1 MSPAR
6 DAAGPHE
13 LVVESPVGLLRLV
26 ASDDALQRI
35 DFLGPGQAESRLP
48 RGLPDMIGAAADQL
62 SRYFDGTLRTFELP
76 LAPFGSPF
84 QRDVWSALLEI
95 PFGKTTTYGAIARA
109 IGREKAIRAV
119 GAANGANP
127 IPIVI
132 PCHRVVGSDGS
143 LIGYG
148 GGLDIKRALLALE
161 GVVVDAERQRA
172 LFAR

>member
-1 MSPAR
+1 MKPPREAP
-6 DAAGPHE
+6 GPHE
-13 LVVESPVGLLRLV
+13 AIVASPVGLLRLV
-26 ASDDALQRI
+26 GSDEALQRI
-35 DFLGPGQAESRLP
+35 DFLGPGGEAPRVR
-48 RGLPDMIGAAADQL
+48 RGLPDAIAATVAQL
-62 SRYFDGTLRTFELP
+62 SAYFDGTLRTFDLP
-76 LAPFGSPF
+76 LAPSGSPF
-84 QRDVWSALLEI
+84 QRDVWEALRAI
-95 PFGKTTTYGAIARA
+95 PFGETTTYGAIARV
-109 IGREKAIRAV
+109 IGRPDAVRAV

-143 LIGYG
+143 LTGYG